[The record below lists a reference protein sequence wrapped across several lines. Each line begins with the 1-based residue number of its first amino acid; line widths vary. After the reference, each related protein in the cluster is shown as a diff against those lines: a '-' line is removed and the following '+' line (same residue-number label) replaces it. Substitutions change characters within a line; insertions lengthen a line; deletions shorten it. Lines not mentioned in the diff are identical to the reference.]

1 MEWNERIA
9 AARKAAGLT
18 QEALGEKLG
27 VSRQAVSKWESGQAV
42 PDLDTVAKLCLALG
56 FSADYLLFG
65 REDAPAPAESAPA
78 ESAPAESA
86 PGPTYP
92 DTCPCCGRPTS
103 GGTLCPACGY
113 PLPALPF
120 PGPRYA
126 LTCGAKLFTSIGSA
140 REDLA
145 RDFVQFCGKPD
156 AYARELVRL
165 MENGSDYRVVLRR
178 DLPDSAALF
187 LAQHLNREY
196 LDPKI
201 VLDEGEPQQEL
212 LGKTEAM
219 TIPARP
225 SSETKSGLGFW
236 GVVGAVVVALLILSF
251 L

>member
-27 VSRQAVSKWESGQAV
+27 ISRQAVSKWESGQAV

-65 REDAPAPAESAPA
+65 REDAPAPAEG
-78 ESAPAESA
+78 APAESA

-103 GGTLCPACGY
+103 GGTL
-113 PLPALPF
+113 
-120 PGPRYA
+120 
-126 LTCGAKLFTSIGSA
+126 FTSIGSA
-140 REDLA
+140 LEDLA

>member
-9 AARKAAGLT
+9 AARKAADLT

-65 REDAPAPAESAPA
+65 REDAPAPA

-225 SSETKSGLGFW
+225 ASETKSGLGFW